1 MWLDHPRP
9 LIDAK
14 ALDRRKWGG
23 EKCPYDGTLSR
34 VSGVVVM
41 ADFPIYLIQEGLT
54 EDDLDQL
61 GDSLANTGI
70 RFELDNGR
78 LILMSPVKAWHMDVS
93 RRLCN
98 VLVARGKH
106 AYQEQGIR
114 INKGKVRYPDVGVF
128 WQEPDLDR
136 SRHDPAD
143 FALVIEV
150 VSPDSVEEDR
160 VVKPRVYSAA
170 GIPQYWIVDR
180 HPTGRRDA
188 IIEYFK
194 LGVSGT
200 YERTGEAALSDLEKT
215 G

>member
-1 MWLDHPRP
+1 
-9 LIDAK
+9 
-14 ALDRRKWGG
+14 
-23 EKCPYDGTLSR
+23 
-34 VSGVVVM
+34 M

-78 LILMSPVKAWHMDVS
+78 LILMAPVKAWHADIAV
-93 RRLCN
+93 RLRN
-98 VLVARGKH
+98 VLVARGKY
-106 AYQEQGIR
+106 AYLEQGIR

-128 WQEPDLDR
+128 WQEPDLDL

-143 FALVIEV
+143 FALLIQV

-160 VVKPRVYSAA
+160 VVKPRVYAAA
-170 GIPQYWIVDR
+170 GIPEYWIVDR
-180 HPTGRRDA
+180 HPTGQRDA
-188 IIEYFK
+188 TIEYFK
-194 LGVSGT
+194 LGVSGA
-200 YERTGEAALSDLEKT
+200 YERTGEAVLSDLEKA